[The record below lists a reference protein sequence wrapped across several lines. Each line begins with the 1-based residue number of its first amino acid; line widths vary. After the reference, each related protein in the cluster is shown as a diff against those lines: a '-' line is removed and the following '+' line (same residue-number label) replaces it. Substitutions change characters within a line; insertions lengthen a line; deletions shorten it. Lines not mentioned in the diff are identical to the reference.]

1 MQLQELIIINVSD
14 STLELFEIEFPKISC
29 KRKTDRKQHM
39 KPPPQMGQ

>member
-1 MQLQELIIINVSD
+1 MNVSD

-39 KPPPQMGQ
+39 KLLPQKGQ